1 MNILVLPSNKLN
13 NQRVYTNEYNV
24 VTSKSTKTYIQFNS
38 HIFYFLFT
46 KLLLQN
52 YFMFG
57 RTNSLHFNNSR
68 ETTRKIIKLQ
78 REFTEHIFNKIYISS
93 LSSFSLSLSSTHT
106 KWCEFSSFLFLNSCY
121 MMYDFRVEKSKQE
134 VKACKFIIKYYQ
146 IKKKK

>member
-46 KLLLQN
+46 ELLLQN

-93 LSSFSLSLSSTHT
+93 LSSFSLSLFDTH
-106 KWCEFSSFLFLNSCY
+106 KVMWIFFLPLFKFVLHDVWFSSRKEQTRS
-121 MMYDFRVEKSKQE
+121 
-134 VKACKFIIKYYQ
+134 
-146 IKKKK
+146 